1 MPCIYPV
8 ASQVAE
14 PPPLDTGLKDVAG
27 YIGSDDTIA
36 VAELPPLDA
45 DGDGSMARAV

>member
-1 MPCIYPV
+1 MPCIYSV

-14 PPPLDTGLKDVAG
+14 PPPLDRGLKDVTG

-36 VAELPPLDA
+36 VAELPPLEV
-45 DGDGSMARAV
+45 DGSMARAV